1 MEIQITTRRRM
12 RGLRKR
18 EIRARLAKVL
28 KGLDCDDKELSVVL
42 ADDAWISELN
52 EHYRGKKGPTNVL
65 SFPQKDVFFPSFVDD
80 MLGDIVVS
88 VETAAREA
96 AMEGCSLESRVHRLL
111 CHGLLHLLGYEHE
124 SSEEE
129 ASLFFQIEEHLA
141 GL

>member
-1 MEIQITTRRRM
+1 
-12 RGLRKR
+12 
-18 EIRARLAKVL
+18 
-28 KGLDCDDKELSVVL
+28 LDCDDKELSVVL

-52 EHYRGKKGPTNVL
+52 EHYRGKRGPTNVL
-65 SFPQKDVFFPSFVDD
+65 SFPQKDVFSPSFADN
-80 MLGDIVVS
+80 MLGDVVVS

-96 AMEGCSLESRVHRLL
+96 ALEGCSLDSRVLRLL

-124 SSEEE
+124 GSEEE

>member
-1 MEIQITTRRRM
+1 M

-18 EIRARLAKVL
+18 EIKARLAKVL
-28 KGLDCDDKELSVVL
+28 KDLDCNNKELSVVL

-52 EHYRGKKGPTNVL
+52 QRYRGRSGPTNVL
-65 SFPQKDVFFPSFVDD
+65 SFPQEDAFTASFTGN

-96 AMEGCSLESRVHRLL
+96 AVEGCSLESRVHRLL

-124 SSEEE
+124 GSERE
-129 ASLFFQIEEHLA
+129 AALFFEIEDRLA
-141 GL
+141 DF